1 MALPVVAIIGR
12 PNVGK
17 SSLFN
22 ALAGEMISIVEPTA
36 GVTRDR
42 VSTIIGRG
50 EKYFE
55 LLDTGGYGIVDAQQ
69 LSEHIEQQILT
80 AIESANIVLF
90 VVDIREGIVPL
101 DEKIAQLLRKGGPTQ
116 RRGLA
121 KGGLDVI
128 GVANKADE
136 ARMFPAAGE
145 FSRFGFG
152 EFICISATNNL
163 NKQVLLERIFK
174 KLTGMESARPA
185 EPVMKIAIV
194 GKQNVGKS
202 SLVNA
207 MVGSERVIVSETPGT
222 TRDAIDVRFEKDG
235 KTIVVIDTAGIRKKS
250 RMADSIEFY
259 SFVRATK
266 SIARAD
272 VVLFMIDAT
281 ADVSDVDK
289 KIARFIADE
298 YKSCIIVINKWDLA
312 KGTAVTD
319 SYEDYLTKLLPGLK
333 YAPIAFT
340 TATEAKNVHG
350 VLDLAAEVFKQT
362 MTWITTGRL
371 NKAFEAI
378 KAESTR
384 SGKRGGRP
392 NIYYATQVAVNP
404 VTILMFVN
412 KPELFDENHRRFI
425 IGRLRELL
433 PVSEVP
439 IRLLVRARRSEKR
452 SSGTFCRPLDQN
464 PAIFLSDSKKI
475 ITTSTS
481 IMAERAAFIFPWKVC
496 FGR

>member
-1 MALPVVAIIGR
+1 MAMAVVAIIGR

-42 VSTIIGRG
+42 VSTIIRRG

-55 LLDTGGYGIVDAQQ
+55 LIDTGGYGVVDAQQ
-69 LSEHIEQQILT
+69 LSEHIEQQIIT

-90 VVDIREGIVPL
+90 MVDIREGIVPL
-101 DEKIAQLLRKGGPTQ
+101 DEKIARLLRKE
-116 RRGLA
+116 
-121 KGGLDVI
+121 GLDVI
-128 GVANKADE
+128 GVANKADD
-136 ARMFPAAGE
+136 AKMFPAAGE
-145 FSRFGFG
+145 FSKLGLG
-152 EFICISATNNL
+152 EFLCISAQNNL
-163 NKQVLLERIFK
+163 NKAVLLDKIFE
-174 KLTGMESARPA
+174 KLEHFETGPPTK
-185 EPVMKIAIV
+185 PVMKIAIV

-202 SLVNA
+202 TLVNA
-207 MVGSERVIVSETPGT
+207 MAGSERVIVSETPGT

-235 KTIVVIDTAGIRKKS
+235 KTIVVIDTAGIKKKS
-250 RMADSIEFY
+250 KIADSIGFY
-259 SFVRATK
+259 SYVRATR
-266 SIARAD
+266 SIQRAD
-272 VVLFMIDAT
+272 VVLFLIDAT
-281 ADVSDVDK
+281 AEVSEVDK

-312 KGTAVTD
+312 KETTVTGA
-319 SYEDYLTKLLPGLK
+319 YEDYLTKLLPGLR

-340 TATEAKNVHG
+340 TATETKNVQS

-362 MTWITTGRL
+362 TTWITTGRL

-378 KAESTR
+378 KAESM
-384 SGKRGGRP
+384 SAGKRGGGHP
-392 NIYYATQVAVNP
+392 KIYYATQVAVNP

-433 PVSEVP
+433 PISEVP
-439 IRLLVRARRSEKR
+439 IKLLARAHRREKE
-452 SSGTFCRPLDQN
+452 S
-464 PAIFLSDSKKI
+464 
-475 ITTSTS
+475 
-481 IMAERAAFIFPWKVC
+481 
-496 FGR
+496 